1 LLALRD
7 RGMRPHQDL
16 IVESDFTDEGGY
28 SAMQQLLPFEP
39 DAVFTAN
46 DVMAIGAL
54 RALREAGKRV
64 PEDVAVMGFDDMPV
78 SARSN
83 PPLSTVR
90 QPIQRTGMVAAETL
104 IDMTSHPNGAP
115 RRIILPTEL
124 IIRASCGYGH
134 PKSGGMQAPLRQAD
148 TPSLTDGS
156 TARESA

>member
-1 LLALRD
+1 MLPD
-7 RGMRPHQDL
+7 SNL

-28 SAMQQLLPFEP
+28 SAMQQLLPLEP

-64 PEDVAVMGFDDMPV
+64 PDDVAVIGFDDMPF
-78 SARSN
+78 SAHSN

-90 QPIQRTGMVAAETL
+90 QPIHRTGMVAAETL

-115 RRIILPTEL
+115 RRIVLPTEL

-134 PKSGGMQAPLRQAD
+134 RKSGSSQPRVTQAG
-148 TPSLTDGS
+148 TSSLTDGS